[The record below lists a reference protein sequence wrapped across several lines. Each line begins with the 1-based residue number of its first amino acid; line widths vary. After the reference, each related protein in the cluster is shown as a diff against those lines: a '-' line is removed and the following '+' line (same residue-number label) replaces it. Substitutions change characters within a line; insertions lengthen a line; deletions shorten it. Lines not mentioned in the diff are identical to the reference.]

1 MKIRTAA
8 ARKSFGLVT
17 FEDGTY
23 GTVYGGFTW
32 WTKDYIRPSTQ
43 YCVRHSRNISG
54 KEANHS
60 VIICTR
66 RLFWNRMPIIEEELV
81 EYIIDGIPDRALGN
95 QARVS
100 NAATREMLM
109 ARLSKW
115 NRGIRKKR

>member
-23 GTVYGGFTW
+23 GTVYG
-32 WTKDYIRPSTQ
+32 
-43 YCVRHSRNISG
+43 ISG

-95 QARVS
+95 EARVS

-109 ARLSKW
+109 ARSSKW